1 MRLYRGSYMKRILTL
16 ISIFLLFTPSAILAV
31 NNGDEERLSYAAI
44 LFSDSDYKKV
54 IEELQGINPPV
65 PEASY
70 LIGMSYR
77 AEGQLNEAKD
87 WLQKASDYKPLADYA
102 LFYLGNIHLNTGDYR
117 SALNSFQN
125 LVEKFPESRWREEA
139 GFRVSDALSQLG
151 RYSEA
156 RSSLDRFMGENP
168 RSSLIPKALINKAQ
182 GLEKEGNIE
191 EAYNSYRAVWLRFP
205 SSPESGTASD
215 RMAELISV
223 KESSSRFAA
232 PSFDDRYGRICAL
245 LSAGNY
251 REGINELVPLLK
263 DTGKEG
269 VVPQWLTEAH
279 LKLGEA
285 YYQVR
290 EDEKAET
297 VLKKITAADSPS
309 KISEDALFLYGKVL
323 QRSGKRGEAA
333 SVFERI
339 GKDFSKSD
347 FAARAVYRLADMAE
361 GDGDAGRAKGLY
373 HKLYAEFPKSS
384 LADDSLWKEGWLS
397 YLERDYK
404 GASLIFRK
412 LLNEYPYSEFTD
424 TASYW
429 AGRAAERTGANEEAI
444 SRYTGVIN
452 DFPLSYY
459 AILSRGRLSYI
470 ETERPLPVRV
480 KKASFTPVDKHR
492 SSDPYVS
499 FHLNKGKTL
508 LSLGFKE
515 DASAELSL
523 AEGRC
528 SDKGTLLEIARLMT
542 NAGDY
547 NRAKRVAINSFP
559 DYLKEDVGESDPEIW
574 TFAFPAGFGDEVR
587 SNAEKNSLNPHLIH
601 AIIRE
606 ESSYRF
612 DAVSRAGAIGL
623 MQLMPF
629 TGSNIS
635 KEIGYKDYGTN
646 SLYRPDVNIN
656 LGTIYLK
663 KVIDSHKGNLPL
675 AIASYNAGPSVVAA
689 WVSRYGTN
697 EMDEFI
703 ERIPYSETR
712 NYVKKVL
719 RSYGIYERLYGS
731 EKSGIFGIVAVTKHE
746 SQ

>member
-1 MRLYRGSYMKRILTL
+1 MKRILTA
-16 ISIFLLFTPSAILAV
+16 IFIFLLLTPSAILAV
-31 NNGDEERLSYAAI
+31 SNGAEERLSYAAI
-44 LFSDSDYKKV
+44 LFSDANYKKV

-77 AEGQLNEAKD
+77 AEGKLNEAKE

-102 LFYLGNIHLNTGDYR
+102 LFYLGNILQNTGDYQ
-117 SALNSFQN
+117 SAFSTFQT
-125 LVEKFPESRWREEA
+125 LIERFPESRWREEA
-139 GFRVSDALSQLG
+139 SFYAADSLSQLG
-151 RYSEA
+151 RHEEA
-156 RSSLDRFMGENP
+156 RPSFERFMKENP
-168 RSSLIPKALINKAQ
+168 RSSLMPKTLINMAQ
-182 GLEKEGNIE
+182 GYEKEGMPE
-191 EAYNSYRAVWLRFP
+191 EAYNSYKSLWIRFP
-205 SSPESGTASD
+205 SSPEARTALA

-245 LSAGNY
+245 LSGGGY
-251 REGINELVPLLK
+251 REGINELVSLLK
-263 DTGKEG
+263 DAAKEG
-269 VVPQWLTEAH
+269 EDTPKWLTEAH

-285 YYQVR
+285 YYRVR

-309 KISEDALFLYGKVL
+309 KISEEALFLYGKVL

-339 GKDFSKSD
+339 GKDFPKSN

-361 GDGDAGRAKGLY
+361 SDGEFATAKGIYHMLY
-373 HKLYAEFPKSS
+373 VEFPKSS

-397 YLERDYK
+397 YLERNYK
-404 GASLIFRK
+404 GASLTFRK
-412 LLNEYPYSEFTD
+412 LLNEYPYSEFAD

-429 AGRAAERTGANEEAI
+429 TGRAAERTGENEEAV
-444 SRYTGVIN
+444 SSYAGVIN

-470 ETERPLPVRV
+470 ETERPLTGRV
-480 KKASFTPVDKHR
+480 KKASFVPMDKHR

-499 FHLNKGKTL
+499 FHLNKGKAL

-559 DYLKEDVGESDPEIW
+559 DYLREDVGESDPEIW
-574 TFAFPAGFGDEVR
+574 RFAFPAGFGDEVR
-587 SNAEKNSLNPHLIH
+587 SSAEKNSLNPYLIH

-635 KEIGYKDYGTN
+635 REIGFRDYGTN

-656 LGTIYLK
+656 LGTLYLK

-689 WVSRYGTN
+689 WVSRYGTS

-719 RSYGIYERLYGS
+719 RSYGIYERLYGP